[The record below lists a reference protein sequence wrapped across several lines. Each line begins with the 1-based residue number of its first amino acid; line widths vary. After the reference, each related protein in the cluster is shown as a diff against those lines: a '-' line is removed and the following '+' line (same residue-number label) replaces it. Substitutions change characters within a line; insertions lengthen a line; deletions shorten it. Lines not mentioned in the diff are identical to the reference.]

1 MNGKKLVYGIIII
14 GILAAGYV
22 WFFVYNKAHVNYQ
35 ESKAVFIGQAE
46 VLHNKAVANS
56 TEFTETYVNQAVEVD
71 GVVSEVGTSSFTLDA
86 RLICTLDTNHADDLP
101 NIGQSVTVKGRVVGV
116 DEDILTEETICT
128 LDQCVIITK

>member
-1 MNGKKLVYGIIII
+1 MNRKKIVYGLAIL

-35 ESKAVFIGQAE
+35 ESDAVFTGQAE
-46 VLHNKAVANS
+46 ALHNKAIANVA
-56 TEFTETYVNQAVEVD
+56 EFTQTFVNQAVEVD
-71 GVVSEVGTSSFTLDA
+71 GLVSEVGTSSFTLDA
-86 RLICTLDTNHADDLP
+86 GLICTLDTNHVDELP
-101 NIGQSVTVKGRVVGV
+101 TIGQNVTVKGRVVGV